1 VKTVGQDVRGH
12 LSRSGAAVVLAA
24 VLLVAAPAG
33 VPVAAG
39 VAGAATSSTS
49 TTSTSTSTTA
59 PTTPTTLGPP
69 AKIAVDPN
77 NLAQQASEVPA
88 AEAQLV
94 GLLGTVQSRIANLD
108 LQLQSLDKNL
118 ADNQQALIAADRE
131 LAARQEAAVVANERL
146 SALGDDI
153 ATARNQLRARAV
165 DAYVRDPTGE
175 LFNLILHLKDA
186 AELSD
191 VRTFY
196 RTVIDVQAKAVQRY
210 AKLRA
215 EADKAS
221 KSAAA
226 ARDRARFQ
234 QQTVAAQKT
243 LLTSLRTTF
252 SEIQQES
259 QAQQAQQTTLLGQA
273 QALKDAFVAAV
284 NQQQQLSDEIGNLL
298 RQLESASSS
307 GGPPIAPTVGY
318 FTLPI
323 PSAVITSPFGP
334 RLDPLTGLMGF
345 HPGVDFGANLG
356 TPIQAAG
363 DGTVVWAGPN
373 GGYGNCTII
382 DHGHGLATLYAHQSN
397 ILVHV
402 GDQVTHGQVIGQV
415 GSTGYSTGPHLH
427 FEVRVNGTPVDPVPY
442 L

>member
-1 VKTVGQDVRGH
+1 M
-12 LSRSGAAVVLAA
+12 
-24 VLLVAAPAG
+24 
-33 VPVAAG
+33 
-39 VAGAATSSTS
+39 
-49 TTSTSTSTTA
+49 
-59 PTTPTTLGPP
+59 
-69 AKIAVDPN
+69 
-77 NLAQQASEVPA
+77 PA

-94 GLLGTVQSRIANLD
+94 GLLGTVQSRIANLN

-118 ADNQQALIAADRE
+118 ADNQQALLAADRE
-131 LAARQEAAVVANERL
+131 LAARQEAEVVAKDRL
-146 SALGDDI
+146 STLGDAI
-153 ATARNQLRARAV
+153 VTARNELRARAV

-175 LFNLILHLKDA
+175 FANLILHIKDP

-191 VRTFY
+191 LRTFY
-196 RTVIDVQAKAVQRY
+196 RAVIDVQAKAITRY
-210 AKLRA
+210 DKLRA
-215 EADKAS
+215 DATKAA
-221 KSAAA
+221 KDAAT
-226 ARDRARFQ
+226 ARDRAHFQ
-234 QQTVAAQKT
+234 QQAVAAQKT
-243 LLTSLRTTF
+243 LLTSLRATF
-252 SEIQQES
+252 LQIQQES
-259 QAQQAQQTTLLGQA
+259 QDQQAQQTTLLSQA

-284 NQQQQLSDEIGNLL
+284 NQQQQLSDEIGVLL
-298 RQLESASSS
+298 RQLETSSS
-307 GGPPIAPTVGY
+307 SSGPPIAPTIGY
-318 FTLPI
+318 FSLPI
-323 PSAVITSPFGP
+323 PSAAITSPFGP
-334 RLDPLTGLMGF
+334 RLDPLTGVMGF
-345 HPGVDFGANLG
+345 HPGVDFGANFG

>member
-1 VKTVGQDVRGH
+1 MIGIGRHMRGH
-12 LSRSGAAVVLAA
+12 RGRLVAAVVLAA
-24 VLLVAAPAG
+24 TLLTEASAVASTAP
-33 VPVAAG
+33 
-39 VAGAATSSTS
+39 TTS
-49 TTSTSTSTTA
+49 TTPPGASTTL
-59 PTTPTTLGPP
+59 TPTTLGPP
-69 AKIAVDPN
+69 AKIVVDPN

-88 AEAQLV
+88 AEAQLI
-94 GLLGTVQSRIANLD
+94 GLLGTVQSRITNLD
-108 LQLQSLDKNL
+108 LQLQALDKNL
-118 ADNQQALIAADRE
+118 SDNQLALIAADRE
-131 LAARQEAAVVANERL
+131 LAARQEAAVVASERL
-146 SALGDDI
+146 SNLGDDI
-153 ATARNQLRARAV
+153 ATARDQLRARAV

-215 EADKAS
+215 DADKAS
-221 KSAAA
+221 KDAAA

-252 SEIQQES
+252 AQIEQES
-259 QAQQAQQTTLLGQA
+259 QAQQAQQTTLLSQA

-284 NQQQQLSDEIGNLL
+284 KEQQQLSDEIGNLL
-298 RQLESASSS
+298 RQLETAGSST
-307 GGPPIAPTVGY
+307 GPAVAPTLGY

-345 HPGVDFGANLG
+345 HPGVDFGANFG

-363 DGTVVWAGPN
+363 DGTVVWAGPD

-397 ILVHV
+397 ILVHL
-402 GDQVTHGQVIGQV
+402 GDQITHGQVIGQV

-427 FEVRVNGTPVDPVPY
+427 FEVRVNGSPVDPVPY

>member
-1 VKTVGQDVRGH
+1 MRGH
-12 LSRSGAAVVLAA
+12 RCRLACALVLAA
-24 VLLVAAPAG
+24 GLLAEGPG
-33 VPVAAG
+33 I
-39 VAGAATSSTS
+39 AGAATSTTSTPTTS
-49 TTSTSTSTTA
+49 TTVL
-59 PTTPTTLGPP
+59 TPTTLGPP

-88 AEAQLV
+88 AEAQLI
-94 GLLGTVQSRIANLD
+94 GLLGTVQSRIANLG

-118 ADNQQALIAADRE
+118 ADNQRALIAADRE
-131 LAARQEAAVVANERL
+131 LAARQEATVVARERL
-146 SALGDDI
+146 NNLGDEI
-153 ATARNQLRARAV
+153 VTARNQLRARAV

-175 LFNLILHLKDA
+175 FANLILHMKDP

-191 VRTFY
+191 LRTFY
-196 RTVIDVQAKAVQRY
+196 KTVIAVQTRAVLRY
-210 AKLRA
+210 SKLRA
-215 EADKAS
+215 DAVKAS
-221 KSAAA
+221 KDAAA

-234 QQTVAAQKT
+234 QQTVASQKT
-243 LLTSLRTTF
+243 LLTSLRATF
-252 SEIQQES
+252 TQIEQES
-259 QAQQAQQTTLLGQA
+259 QVQQAQQTTLLGQA

-284 NQQQQLSDEIGNLL
+284 KQQQQLSDEIGNLL
-298 RQLESASSS
+298 RQLATAGSS
-307 GGPPIAPTVGY
+307 GGPALPPTLGL

-323 PSAVITSPFGP
+323 PSAAITSPFGP

-345 HPGVDFGANLG
+345 HPGVDFGANFG

-382 DHGHGLATLYAHQSN
+382 DHGRGMATLYAHQSN

-427 FEVRVNGTPVDPVPY
+427 FEVRINGTPVDPVPY